1 MIQMITILQAQPVS
15 PADSLK
21 QQGRLLV
28 DTIRT
33 TAPDELMRQL
43 GEDALHFGLKVLAAF
58 LIYLIGA
65 WLIRILKKSMNKGF
79 TRKKTDPTIVSFMNS
94 LVSIG
99 MWLLVIILSIST
111 LGINTTSLAALL
123 AAGGMAVG
131 MALSGTLQ
139 NFAGGLMILIFKP
152 FKIGD
157 FIEAQGFAGVVSEV
171 NIVNTKL
178 CTTDNRE
185 IILPNGAL
193 FNGNIN
199 NITAHPLR
207 RVDQCVS
214 VPYGTDAEKVR
225 ELIIGIISDSSLFL
239 DSSTQGAADPFV
251 SIKELGQSSVDFV
264 IRAWVKAPDYWAA
277 WFYLNET
284 IYRELPRNGI
294 SFPFP
299 QLDIHIDK

>member
-1 MIQMITILQAQPVS
+1 MITLFQAQSVS

-21 QQGRLLV
+21 QHGLQMV
-28 DTIRT
+28 ETIRN
-33 TAPDELMRQL
+33 TAPDELIGKL
-43 GEDALHFGLKVLAAF
+43 GQEALQFGLKVLAAF

-65 WLIRILKKSMNKGF
+65 WIIRIIKKSMNKGF
-79 TRKKTDPTIVSFMNS
+79 TRKKTDPTIVTFMNS

-99 MWLLVIILSIST
+99 MWLLVIILSVST
-111 LGINTTSLAALL
+111 LGINTTSLAAIL

-157 FIEAQGFAGVVSEV
+157 FIEAQGFAGFVSEV

-178 CTTDNRE
+178 RTTDNRE
-185 IILPNGAL
+185 IVLPNGSL

-207 RVDQCVS
+207 RVDQVVS

-225 ELIIGIISDSSLFL
+225 ELVLGIISASPLFL
-239 DSSTQGAADPFV
+239 DSSTEGADDPFV

-277 WFYLNET
+277 WFYLNEN
-284 IYRELPRNGI
+284 IYRSLPENGI

-299 QLDIHIDK
+299 QLDVHIDK